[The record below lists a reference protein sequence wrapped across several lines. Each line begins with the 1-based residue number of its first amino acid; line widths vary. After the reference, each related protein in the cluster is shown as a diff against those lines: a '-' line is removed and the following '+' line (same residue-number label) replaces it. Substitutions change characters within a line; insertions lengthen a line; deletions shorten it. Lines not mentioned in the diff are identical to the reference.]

1 MIRERINAAPRGCH
15 GSGVRVG
22 GDLGKNVR
30 RKRPSFPDKAAVLLA
45 ALFVLG
51 DCSGATVGSA
61 GLFPSPSGYPT
72 AASASTETPIPAQLK
87 PPSMDDNCPTADI
100 RAGAGTLALGTKG
113 QPTSASD
120 VRYQLS
126 FTEIARQCTLVGT
139 TVNVKVGVQGRAI
152 VGPAGA
158 PNEIDIPLRYAVVR
172 EGVEPKTI
180 TTTFR
185 RVPLSMPPGATNVT
199 FIDVAED
206 LSFPLPPTEE
216 FLAYVIYV
224 GFDPIGNRNDRRPP
238 PAGKK
243 GKAK

>member
-1 MIRERINAAPRGCH
+1 
-15 GSGVRVG
+15 
-22 GDLGKNVR
+22 VR
-30 RKRPSFPDKAAVLLA
+30 RKRPSFPDKAAVSLA

-51 DCSGATVGSA
+51 VSSGTSA
-61 GLFPSPSGYPT
+61 GGVDWFSSLVST
-72 AASASTETPIPAQLK
+72 STETPILVEVK

-126 FTEIARQCTLVGT
+126 FTDIARQCALVGT

-158 PNEIDIPLRYAVVR
+158 PSEIEVPLRYAVVR

-180 TTTFR
+180 ATTFR
-185 RVPLSMPPGATNVT
+185 RVPLAMPPGAMNVT

-206 LSFPLPPTEE
+206 LSFPLPPTDE

-224 GFDPIGNRNDRRPP
+224 GFDPIGDRNDRRPAP
-238 PAGKK
+238 GKK
-243 GKAK
+243 TKAK